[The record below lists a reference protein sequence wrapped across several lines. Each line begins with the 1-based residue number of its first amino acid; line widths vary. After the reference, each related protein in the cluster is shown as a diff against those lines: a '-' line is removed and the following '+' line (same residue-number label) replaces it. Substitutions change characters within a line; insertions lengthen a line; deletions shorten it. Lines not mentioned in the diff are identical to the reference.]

1 MKTALSRRFFLAGL
15 AAAGATGALAEAPKT
30 SLRPVARGEELAAR
44 AIESVDQMIADSR
57 LVGDV
62 AFAVADARSG
72 KLLEAHNAATG
83 LPPASVAKA
92 LTSAYA
98 LDVLGP
104 GYRFMT
110 QVVADGPIE
119 DGVLKGDLILVGGG
133 DPTLGTNE
141 LADLAAAMKAEGLLE
156 VEGAFRVWDGAL
168 PYQDR
173 IDPGQPDHV
182 GYDPAVCGL
191 NLNFNRV
198 HFEWKR
204 GGGGYDVTMEARS
217 DRFRPAVEV
226 AAMSVEARTG
236 PVYTYERRE
245 GRDLWTVAQGALGDG
260 GARWL
265 PVRNPAIYAGEV
277 FQTFARSHGI
287 VLKKPTRA
295 DAGPRGLVLA
305 RHESEPL
312 REILRDMLKWS
323 TNITA
328 EVVGMTAS
336 LARGAK
342 VETLADSAAAMNQ
355 WAVEELGLAGPALAD
370 HSGLGDDSRIS
381 PADMMGALVALRQ
394 REAGLKALLK
404 DVPVRDQQYRVVEDH
419 PLSVHAKTGTL
430 NFVSGLA
437 GYIDAPDGT
446 ELAFAYF
453 SADLETRAGLSK
465 AERERPPGWAVW
477 NRRSKLLQQRLI
489 ERWGIM
495 SSA

>member
-1 MKTALSRRFFLAGL
+1 MSKAFSRRVFLAGL
-15 AAAGATGALAEAPKT
+15 AAAGAGSAWAGAPET
-30 SLRPVARGEELAAR
+30 SLRPVARSAGFDPR
-44 AIESVDQMIADSR
+44 ALPSIERMIAESR

-62 AFAVADARSG
+62 AFTVADVATGQIIES
-72 KLLEAHNAATG
+72 HNAATG

-92 LTSAYA
+92 LTGAYA
-98 LDVLGP
+98 LHVLGP
-104 GYRFMT
+104 GHRFVT

-119 DGVLKGDLILVGGG
+119 NGVLKGDLILAGGG
-133 DPTLGTNE
+133 DPTLGTDE
-141 LADLAAAMKAEGLLE
+141 LADLAAAMKAEGLRE
-156 VEGAFRVWDGAL
+156 VQGAFRVWDGAL
-168 PYQDR
+168 PYQNR

-204 GGGGYDVTMEARS
+204 GGGGYEVTMEARS
-217 DRFRPAVEV
+217 DRYRPAVQV
-226 AAMSVEARTG
+226 AAMSVEPRSG

-245 GRDLWTVAQGALGDG
+245 GRDVWTVAQGALGDG

-277 FQTFARSHGI
+277 FQTLARSHGI
-287 VLKKPTRA
+287 VLKAPMA
-295 DAGPRGLVLA
+295 ASQGPRGLVLA
-305 RHESEPL
+305 RHESEAL

-323 TNITA
+323 TNLTA

-342 VETLADSAAAMNQ
+342 VETLADSASAMNE
-355 WAVEELGLAGPALAD
+355 WAMAELGLAGPALAD

-381 PADMMGALVALRQ
+381 PADMMKALVALRQ

-404 DVPVRDQQYRVVEDH
+404 DVPMRDQQYRVVDEH

-437 GYIDAPDGT
+437 GYIDTLDGK

-453 SADLETRAGLSK
+453 SADLETRAGLTK
-465 AERERPPGWAVW
+465 EERERPPGWAVW
-477 NRRSKLLQQRLI
+477 NRRSKLLQQALI
-489 ERWGIM
+489 ERWGRM
-495 SSA
+495 VSA